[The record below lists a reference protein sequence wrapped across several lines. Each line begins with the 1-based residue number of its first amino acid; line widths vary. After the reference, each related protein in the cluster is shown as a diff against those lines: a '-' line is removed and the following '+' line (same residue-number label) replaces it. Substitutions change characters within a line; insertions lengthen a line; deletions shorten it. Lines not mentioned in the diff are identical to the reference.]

1 MMGLPYEQ
9 RDERHPGRDERPSD
23 VVLEKDWDQYELC
36 DTCRGRADIEETEDG
51 GLICRVC
58 RAMLPRPAT

>member
-1 MMGLPYEQ
+1 MIGWPYEQ
-9 RDERHPGRDERPSD
+9 RDERGSSWSESLRDG
-23 VVLEKDWDQYELC
+23 VTEKDWDQYEQC
-36 DTCRGRADIEETEDG
+36 ITCHGRAEIEETEDG